1 VAPVSV
7 STDHRDRTNLIER
20 HLPLARKLARRYVG
34 RGEPY
39 EDLVQVAC
47 VGLIHAVD
55 RFDPARGYAF
65 STFAVPTILGEL
77 KHYFRD
83 ASWAVRVQRG
93 TAEKAQAV
101 SAAAAELS
109 ARRPTVEQLAQY
121 LEWPLEDV
129 VEGLQAAQAHDTVT
143 LETTAGQADP
153 LLVHADE
160 RMTIATACRRLPMIE
175 RRVLYLRFAEDLS
188 QSAVAARIGVSQMQV
203 SRLERTALGRLREL
217 AAA

>member
-1 VAPVSV
+1 VP
-7 STDHRDRTNLIER
+7 TDARDRTKLIEQ
-20 HLPLARKLARRYVG
+20 HLPLARKLARRYIG

-39 EDLVQVAC
+39 EDLVQVAS

-55 RFDPARGYAF
+55 RFDPKRGYAF

-83 ASWAVRVQRG
+83 AGWAVRVERG
-93 TAEKAQAV
+93 AAEKARAV
-101 SAAAAELS
+101 SAAAAQL
-109 ARRPTVEQLAQY
+109 ATPRPTVEQLAQY

-129 VEGLQAAQAHDTVT
+129 VEGLQAAQAHDAVS
-143 LETTAGQADP
+143 LEVTAGRADP

-160 RMTIATACRRLPMIE
+160 RMTIAAACRRLPVIE
-175 RRVLYLRFAEDLS
+175 RKVLYLRFAEDLS

-203 SRLERTALGRLREL
+203 SRLERTALGQLREL